1 MEISTFLLYKAF
13 GRLTPNYESGFED
26 RKILNL
32 KVNFICQK
40 SKLESAFF
48 HSINQGSD
56 GEVAE
61 KLKEFIMI
69 TTFFF
74 ALLIVRSYIEDNG
87 LISCVQ
93 FHELPTRDNF

>member
-1 MEISTFLLYKAF
+1 MEISTFLIYKVF

-40 SKLESAFF
+40 SKLKSAFF

-61 KLKEFIMI
+61 KLNYDHYFFLCFIDSEV
-69 TTFFF
+69 
-74 ALLIVRSYIEDNG
+74 LNR
-87 LISCVQ
+87 
-93 FHELPTRDNF
+93 R